1 MEFKTQKQIKDAIK
15 QSITT
20 NEKAAIQAML
30 RIFEYQTAEEQANGT
45 TYVYNGVG
53 FAGNDAGILTS
64 FCKQYQKKGY
74 LSDKQH
80 GLLFKKIGKYAGQLT
95 KHAIERGLYV
105 KKNDVWVVVQAKQN
119 TGR

>member
-15 QSITT
+15 QLITT

-30 RIFEYQTAEEQANGT
+30 RIFEYQTDEEQATGT
-45 TYVYNGVG
+45 TYFYNGVG
-53 FAGNDAGILTS
+53 FSGSDAEILTS

-74 LSDKQH
+74 LSEKQY

-105 KKNDVWVVVQAKQN
+105 KKNNVWWLLRQNKN